1 LLAVNCCTGP
11 DNHLELPALSASST
25 VTKCP
30 RRRAII
36 FSDLS
41 GKLAALTVA
50 CPKCWR
56 FGHYSVS
63 RLIESR
69 GSDYRLS
76 QNGSPSIGI
85 TDAVL

>member
-1 LLAVNCCTGP
+1 LAIP
-11 DNHLELPALSASST
+11 EA

-41 GKLAALTVA
+41 GKLAALIVA

-63 RLIESR
+63 RLNESR

-76 QNGSPSIGI
+76 QNGSPSIGM
-85 TDAVL
+85 TDVVL